1 MQLLEVNIDDVYPL
15 KDEYGNDLARRDYSL
30 KVNKD
35 YVHELAAKI
44 KPKGE
49 PDELVSLVQDGGIYR
64 IIAGNSRVEAMREIG
79 TKRFKAIVYEE
90 MSIPDAIAVAIRTN
104 TKKKYEASEELQNFV
119 QLSAFASEDY
129 IAEQTGED
137 RERIKLIRTAH
148 RLAGDQIDKMTFEW
162 ASAIAE
168 FRDDQEAVDEL
179 TNCKESE
186 WKSIYKDLVAM
197 RDAANKRKDMVT
209 KIEYYN
215 IDLLP
220 DAPADYLYRTMCT
233 TPADIDSYFD
243 GHYALGHI
251 AVLND
256 DNPHYP
262 RIMLYQKTNEEDT
275 ERAELKRKAD
285 EIEQS
290 LIRSDERRKMW
301 YCDKLSDFHKAKKQ
315 PMGNVADLIIDEWME
330 SEICTRISIYDEDLD
345 TNYANQAFTA
355 ALAFAFIDRALCI
368 GRLNYVTRS
377 IVSGKSDEWNIVKF
391 ASYLDAVDACISDGY
406 EPEDWE
412 LELIEMVKAVEVEE

>member
-1 MQLLEVNIDDVYPL
+1 MQLIEVNIDDVYPL

-79 TKRFKAIVYEE
+79 TKHFKAIVYEE

-137 RERIKLIRTAH
+137 RERIKSIRTAH

-186 WKSIYKDLVAM
+186 WKSIYKDLVEM
-197 RDAANKRKDMVT
+197 RNAADRRKDMVA

-220 DAPADYLYRTMCT
+220 DAPADYLYRTMCA

-243 GHYALGHI
+243 EHYVLGHI

-256 DNPHYP
+256 NNPYYP
-262 RIMLYQKTNEEDT
+262 RIMLYQKTNGEDI

-290 LIRSDERRKMW
+290 LIRSDERRKQW
-301 YCDKLSDFHKAKKQ
+301 YCSKLSDFHKAKKH
-315 PMGNVADLIIDEWME
+315 PIGNVADLIIDEWME
-330 SEICTRISIYDEDLD
+330 SEICKRISVYDEELD
-345 TNYANQAFTA
+345 TNYVNQAFTA

-368 GRLNYVTRS
+368 SRLNYVTRN
-377 IVSGKSDEWNIVKF
+377 IVSGTSDEWNIVKF

-412 LELIEMVKAVEVEE
+412 HELFEMIKAVEVEG